1 MKIFIFIESFLFT
14 GRFDMKS
21 CAFRCEICEQSTEA
35 TPKDNIVS
43 GYRPRKADDT
53 AFYLFDSDYLLWWYY
68 LQN

>member
-1 MKIFIFIESFLFT
+1 
-14 GRFDMKS
+14 MKS